1 MQPLDRFENFELVIS
16 PGAAAAG
23 NLNFKDVQIL
33 RSDPEKDCIILGIEL
48 FGPDV
53 LANTFN
59 QNPQPT
65 LAQVQTMFLNIYHD
79 GENSINNIPV
89 VTLSRTYQKGSAT
102 QAYWQSKGWEFD
114 KLQIDWTKTTLN
126 FTPFVI
132 AAQVA
137 MMFGFTY
144 KYLAPGTMNAVRARR
159 ALAQAQGVGLF

>member
-33 RSDPEKDCIILGIEL
+33 RSDPEKDCIIKGIEL
-48 FGPDV
+48 FAPDV
-53 LANTFN
+53 WGTTYN

-65 LAQVQTMFLNIYHD
+65 LAQVQTMYLNIYHD

-89 VTLSRTYQKGSAT
+89 LALDRMYQKGSAT
-102 QAYWQSKGWEFD
+102 QAFWQSREWEFD
-114 KLQIDWTKTTLN
+114 NLQIDWTKTTLT

-144 KYLAPGTMNAVRARR
+144 KYLPPGTMNAVRARR
-159 ALAQAQGVGLF
+159 ALAQSQGVGLF